1 MDTSGT
7 RKSEN
12 RVVTSRDRRLCG
24 SVCGYEMTLPYE
36 CGRFNCQFVFNIVP
50 AGKIWSF
57 FGYWIRIWGFIR
69 NFRGTTLKQ
78 IQVSKTL
85 SVITIQI
92 IKKRMSIDFLQ
103 LVIIDSF
110 VSTNHCCSSSVWW
123 KLGRTFNA
131 LVVGNV
137 IAYALS
143 FLNRATKK
151 NKRVS
156 HFYIFFHRCVTKF

>member
-1 MDTSGT
+1 M
-7 RKSEN
+7 
-12 RVVTSRDRRLCG
+12 
-24 SVCGYEMTLPYE
+24 YE
-36 CGRFNCQFVFNIVP
+36 CGRFNCQFVFNIAL

-57 FGYWIRIWGFIR
+57 FGYWIRIWGFIT

-78 IQVSKTL
+78 IKVGKTL
-85 SVITIQI
+85 SVIPIQI

-103 LVIIDSF
+103 LVKIDF
-110 VSTNHCCSSSVWW
+110 FASTNHYSSSVWW
-123 KLGRTFNA
+123 KLGRKFNV

-151 NKRVS
+151 ERRREF
-156 HFYIFFHRCVTKF
+156 HIFIYFFIVASQNFDCEPQIRIHQHLKVHK